1 MNKYENI
8 INLQHYELKNH
19 KRMSM
24 ESRAAQFSP
33 FAALTG
39 YSESIKE
46 TARLTKEKIILS
58 EDMKSKLNMKL
69 QIIEEHI
76 KELPEINILYFV
88 EDKKKSGGEYKEYTG
103 KVRRIDKIEKKIVF
117 VDKTIISLFDIVN
130 IKANFIKE
138 EITLM
143 Y

>member
-1 MNKYENI
+1 MSKYDNI

-24 ESRAAQFSP
+24 ESRASQFSP

-39 YSESIKE
+39 YSESVKE
-46 TARLTKEKIILS
+46 TARITKDKIILS

-69 QIIEEHI
+69 QMIEDHI

-88 EDKKKSGGEYKEYTG
+88 EDKKKSGGEYKEYIG
-103 KVRRIDKIEKKIVF
+103 KVRRIDELEKKIYF
-117 VDKTIISLFDIVN
+117 VDKTIISILDILN
-130 IKANFIKE
+130 INADFINE
-138 EITLM
+138 EM
-143 Y
+143 

>member
-46 TARLTKEKIILS
+46 TARLTKDKIILS

-69 QIIEEHI
+69 QMIEEHI
-76 KELPEINILYFV
+76 KEQPEINVLYFV
-88 EDKKKSGGEYKEYTG
+88 KDKKKSGGEYKKYTG
-103 KVRRIDKIEKKIVF
+103 KVRRIDIIEKKIVF
-117 VDKTIISLFDIVN
+117 VDKTTISLFDILN
-130 IKANFIKE
+130 IKANFIEE
-138 EITLM
+138 EI
-143 Y
+143 

>member
-8 INLQHYELKNH
+8 INLQHYEFKNH

-39 YSESIKE
+39 YSESVKE

-58 EDMKSKLNMKL
+58 EDMKSKLNMKF
-69 QIIEEHI
+69 QMVEEHI
-76 KELPEINILYFV
+76 KDQPEISVLYFV
-88 EDKKKSGGEYKEYTG
+88 KDKIKSGGEYKEYIG
-103 KVRRIDKIEKKIVF
+103 KVRRIDIIEKKIVF
-117 VDKTIISLFDIVN
+117 VDKTTIPLIDILN
-130 IKANFIKE
+130 IKAEFIKE
-138 EITLM
+138 KI
-143 Y
+143 

>member
-39 YSESIKE
+39 YSESVKE
-46 TARLTKEKIILS
+46 TSRLTKEKIILS

-76 KELPEINILYFV
+76 KELPEINILYFI

-130 IKANFIKE
+130 IKADFIKE
-138 EITLM
+138 EI
-143 Y
+143 